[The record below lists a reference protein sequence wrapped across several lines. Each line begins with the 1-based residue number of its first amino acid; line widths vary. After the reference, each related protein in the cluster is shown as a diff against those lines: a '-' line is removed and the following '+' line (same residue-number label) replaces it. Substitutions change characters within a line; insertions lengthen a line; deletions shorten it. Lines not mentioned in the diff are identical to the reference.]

1 MAQTFADNLFDI
13 RIAGKNFGKDLN
25 FSQLNPLRPNLVINA
40 TRGSANF
47 TKEGEKENSFGQPFT
62 FTEEDFKNIDS
73 SIAGYELSRGVMAS
87 ATFPGVFN
95 FMTLK
100 NFKKEGEYVHLFDG
114 GNLDN
119 LGLTSIKR
127 LIWTLHEDKLSNDQS
142 RLKDY
147 DKIIVILVDAYTNA
161 SGVSAEK
168 PDPRNWYD
176 FMVDSNFIVAVD
188 SLLSKNRENLLT
200 QFETKTIFPYTS
212 AGEKEKDKTI
222 EACKN
227 FFHWKDAKEAIKLCS
242 DSPWDT
248 LNSDIGEKMEFVHIT
263 FDEITSDDKEGKYLK
278 HQLNNIP
285 TDFKLDNKK
294 DEKTGLTAKEA
305 ITCVVPTLF
314 NDSNKEA
321 CKGKSYSAS
330 EKLKKKWEDVL
341 KAFSNPSYK

>member
-73 SIAGYELSRGVMAS
+73 SIARYKLSRGVMAS

-100 NFKKEGEYVHLFDG
+100 NFKKEGGYVHLFDG
-114 GNLDN
+114 GNSDN

-127 LIWTLHEDKLSNDQS
+127 LIWTLNEDKISIDRSRLSN
-142 RLKDY
+142 Y
-147 DKIIVILVDAYTNA
+147 EKIIVILVDAYTNA
-161 SGVSAEK
+161 SGVSAKK
-168 PDPRNWYD
+168 PDPRKWYD

-200 QFETKTIFPYTS
+200 QFETKRIFPYAS
-212 AGEKEKDKTI
+212 
-222 EACKN
+222 
-227 FFHWKDAKEAIKLCS
+227 
-242 DSPWDT
+242 
-248 LNSDIGEKMEFVHIT
+248 
-263 FDEITSDDKEGKYLK
+263 
-278 HQLNNIP
+278 
-285 TDFKLDNKK
+285 
-294 DEKTGLTAKEA
+294 TG
-305 ITCVVPTLF
+305 
-314 NDSNKEA
+314 
-321 CKGKSYSAS
+321 
-330 EKLKKKWEDVL
+330 KKWNSCISRL
-341 KAFSNPSYK
+341 MKSRLMM